1 MMDIII
7 RKMETD
13 DEIKGKAYVHWKS
26 WHESYSGIVDPA
38 YLKKLTLEQCEQI
51 AYQWPENI
59 LVAKDRIQVVGF
71 LGCGEN
77 RELAECGE
85 IFALYVLPEYQNK
98 GIGSRLMQSGMEK
111 LKKYP
116 ERCLWVLEDN
126 QNAIR
131 FYKKFGFSPDG
142 AKRQITA
149 LSAAAIRLRWDHTVS
164 AEG

>member
-1 MMDIII
+1 
-7 RKMETD
+7 
-13 DEIKGKAYVHWKS
+13 
-26 WHESYSGIVDPA
+26 
-38 YLKKLTLEQCEQI
+38 
-51 AYQWPENI
+51 
-59 LVAKDRIQVVGF
+59 
-71 LGCGEN
+71 
-77 RELAECGE
+77 
-85 IFALYVLPEYQNK
+85 
-98 GIGSRLMQSGMEK
+98 MQSGMEK

-149 LSAAAIRLRWDHTVS
+149 LSATAIRLRWDHTVS